1 LENFLKIING
11 EIPSVKLYEDS
22 KCIVIL
28 DINPV
33 AKGHC
38 LIIPKQVFATVGE
51 CPIELLSHL
60 FDVVKLVDAKQR
72 KVLACDAT
80 NIFINNG
87 KAAGQEIPHLHIHVV
102 PRYENDGKKIAAKH
116 DEYVKGEM
124 LILGQALKI

>member
-38 LIIPKQVFATVGE
+38 LVIPKQVYSTVGE
-51 CPIELLSHL
+51 CPTELLSHL
-60 FDVVKLVDAKQR
+60 FEVVKLVDAKQR
-72 KVLACDAT
+72 KVLACTAT

-87 KAAGQEIPHLHIHVV
+87 KAAGQEIPHLHIHIV
-102 PRYENDGKKIAAKH
+102 PRFENDGKKVVAKH
-116 DEYVKGEM
+116 DEYEKGEM